1 MMAKKLCLVP
11 LLFLV
16 GCAFV
21 NPFEQRALVLE
32 QQAFVSAFDTFQLSH
47 QIEGLQQFVGDYPT
61 SEWTPRARTVI
72 LYSQELDQRKSQIDE
87 LRSFLL
93 QRTETLEAT
102 KFNNERL
109 TLQLEQIKGLLIR
122 MEKR

>member
-1 MMAKKLCLVP
+1 MVKKLCLVS
-11 LLFLV
+11 LMFLV

-21 NPFEQRALVLE
+21 NPLEQRALVLE
-32 QQAFVSAFDTFQLSH
+32 RQAFGSAFDTFQISH
-47 QIEGLQQFVGDYPT
+47 RIDELQQFVVDHPA

-72 LYSQELDQRKSQIDE
+72 FYSQELDQRKTQVDE

-93 QRTETLEAT
+93 QRTETLEET
-102 KFNNERL
+102 NINNERL